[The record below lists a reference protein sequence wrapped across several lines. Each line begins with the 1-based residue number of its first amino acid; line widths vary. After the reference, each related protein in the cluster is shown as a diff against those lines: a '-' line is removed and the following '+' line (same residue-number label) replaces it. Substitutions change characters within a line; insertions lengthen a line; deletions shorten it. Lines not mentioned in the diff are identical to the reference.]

1 MPENRGMTL
10 PETGL
15 KDRGLSAMALPSLYD
30 GPCLCT
36 RAGSP
41 AYSVLRW
48 RFVKPGAA
56 RVTAAVRPGVVVL
69 ATGAWYDPEAPGGLD
84 RHGNPNVLTRDK
96 GTSRLAQGP
105 SAHSALVEVEKL
117 VGAAPEVEAFEPPE
131 IAAR

>member
-1 MPENRGMTL
+1 MRLHNARG
-10 PETGL
+10 
-15 KDRGLSAMALPSLYD
+15 A
-30 GPCLCT
+30 CL
-36 RAGSP
+36 AG
-41 AYSVLRW
+41 
-48 RFVKPGAA
+48 A
-56 RVTAAVRPGVVVL
+56 RITAAVRAGVVVL

-131 IAAR
+131 IAPVSGDSVSGDSI